1 MANKVLYSSLKYL
14 DKDGWLEMDVISKV
28 TGINLYNYQFDSEG
42 NVGKFEPISGNSFIK
57 NFEDAKFE
65 FKLFNDNYKQYR
77 EVIMESYIEA
87 VKEKYP
93 MEFNVIKNSLEA
105 EQNLENERTLNLS
118 ILNKNNK

>member
-14 DKDGWLEMDVISKV
+14 DSEGWLEMGVISKV
-28 TGINLYNYQFDSEG
+28 TGFNLYNYQYDSEG
-42 NVGKFEPISGNSFIK
+42 NQGRFEPISGNTFIK

-65 FKLFNDNYKQYR
+65 FKLFNNDYKQYR
-77 EVIMESYIEA
+77 EVIMESYIEV

-93 MEFNVIKNSLEA
+93 MEFNVIENSLEA